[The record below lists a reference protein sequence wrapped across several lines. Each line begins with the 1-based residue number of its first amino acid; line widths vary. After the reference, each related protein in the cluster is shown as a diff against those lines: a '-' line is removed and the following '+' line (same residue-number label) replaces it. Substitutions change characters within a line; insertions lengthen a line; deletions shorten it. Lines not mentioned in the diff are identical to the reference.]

1 MGSCASKDKHPSHEG
16 HKQNPRSRPGTGD
29 SKASAKTGSGQVLGG
44 NGENTQTTK
53 EAAARA
59 AETRYQSHQ
68 DKLKNSQAKLKAM
81 EKISKKE
88 KGLA

>member
-1 MGSCASKDKHPSHEG
+1 MGSCASKDTSAVNSVPP
-16 HKQNPRSRPGTGD
+16 KQNPRSQNKN
-29 SKASAKTGSGQVLGG
+29 SKSGQVLGG
-44 NGENTQTTK
+44 GSESSQTTK

-59 AETRYQSHQ
+59 AELRYQNHQ
-68 DKLKNSQAKLKAM
+68 DQMKNSQAKLKAM